1 MIQQQF
7 DQLVQSKAEEKQVD
21 YGKALDMVAEDL
33 EWLGVDY
40 QDLYDN
46 YISWL
51 AS

>member
-1 MIQQQF
+1 VRNIKIMIQQQF

-40 QDLYDN
+40 QDL
-46 YISWL
+46 
-51 AS
+51 